1 MAQGGGVSASAA
13 AQLDP
18 GGAATGAI
26 KVNGVSYAVVVAGQQ
41 CMTLKGPKAG
51 RALLVKNLP
60 TGRWLF
66 QQGRRTTAITSLEA
80 DRALYPQLFASSH
93 T

>member
-1 MAQGGGVSASAA
+1 MAESGVSTAA
-13 AQLDP
+13 APPDP
-18 GGAATGAI
+18 GGAEAGVVKI
-26 KVNGVSYAVVVAGQQ
+26 NDVNYAVVVAGQQ
-41 CMTLKGPKAG
+41 CVTLTGPKAG

-66 QQGRRTTAITSLEA
+66 QQGSRTTAITSLEA
-80 DRALYPQLFASSH
+80 DRALYPQLFAPSH